1 MISNKT
7 KTIGAKKHL
16 KTIYALNIACGIWIL
31 YDLGSAKWLLDTI

>member
-16 KTIYALNIACGIWIL
+16 KTLRFKYRVR
-31 YDLGSAKWLLDTI
+31 YLDIV